1 MCTEM
6 VRVTNRIDGNIV
18 LTDYYLCYT
27 SQDLLNGNLVEDK
40 KMTSKMFK
48 GILREGWYEYTLNDV
63 NTIKSTQLKKLL
75 LCGKYEKVVNVKLY
89 TND

>member
-6 VRVTNRIDGNIV
+6 VKVTNRTEDSNI
-18 LTDYYLCYT
+18 LHDYYLCYT
-27 SQDLLNGNLVEDK
+27 SKDLESSNLQEDRK
-40 KMTSKMFK
+40 LTGSCFP
-48 GILREGWYEYTLNDV
+48 GILRKGWFEYTLNDV